1 MAIGPARMPLM
12 DHFGELRMRI
22 VRILVTLV
30 VCILVFYAAAPTVGQ
45 FLLLPIKDFLPTD
58 ENGMQ
63 LFALTPFE
71 SFGTRFKIAF
81 WTAIV
86 ASAPMILWQLLAFF
100 LPALKPKERRWFIP
114 TFVAAVL
121 LFIFGVIFCYSV
133 ILKTAIQ
140 WLVEQSEGLG
150 DVMPQMSAYIDII
163 IKFEIGFGIAFQ
175 LPLLV
180 FYLVVFGIIPYKK
193 LRSSWRIIYVVL
205 MVFSAV
211 ITPDASPVTM
221 LLLFIA
227 LVLLYE
233 LSLLFSRIVLAKK
246 IAKEKEEER
255 ELIGEDED
263 ED

>member
-1 MAIGPARMPLM
+1 MSIGPARMPLM
-12 DHFGELRMRI
+12 DHLGELRMRI
-22 VRILVTLV
+22 VRILVTLI
-30 VCILVFYAAAPTVGQ
+30 VCILVFYAAAPTIGQ
-45 FLLLPIKDFLPTD
+45 FLLLPIKDFLPQD

-81 WTAIV
+81 WSSVV
-86 ASAPMILWQLLAFF
+86 ASSPMILWQLLAFF
-100 LPALKPKERRWFIP
+100 LPALKPKERRWFVP
-114 TFVAAVL
+114 TFIAAVV
-121 LFIFGVIFCYSV
+121 LFILGVIFCYAV

-140 WLVEQSEGLG
+140 WLVEQSQGLG
-150 DVMPQMSAYIDII
+150 DVIPQMSAYIDII

-193 LRSSWRIIYVVL
+193 LRASWRIIYVVL
-205 MVFSAV
+205 MVFSAI

-233 LSLLFSRIVLAKK
+233 ISLLFFRVVLAKK
-246 IAKEKEEER
+246 LSVNVKKNEN
-255 ELIGEDED
+255 
-263 ED
+263 